1 MLRTSRKSAMPVAAE
16 ISRIGLIGDV
26 HAEHRYLD
34 AALSFF
40 ATQRLDAIVC
50 TGDLAD
56 GGGSLETCCDL
67 LRQASVVVV
76 AGNHDRWLLTNR
88 MRGVPQA
95 HDRKA
100 VSDDTLEFIRAL
112 PPTRAIET
120 VAGSVLLCHGVG
132 ANDMRKVWPGTVRM
146 PVERSTELDDI
157 IDAGRTRLVLNG
169 HMHYRVIVNFDA
181 LTLINAGTLKGEHR
195 PGVSIVDLVEDT
207 VTGYEFGPDAG
218 LVEVMQHRIGAGDD
232 RRVWKD
238 TQSFDG
244 RWKPVAL
251 YAG

>member
-1 MLRTSRKSAMPVAAE
+1 MPVAAE
-16 ISRIGLIGDV
+16 ISRIGVIGDV
-26 HAEHRYLD
+26 HAEHRLLD
-34 AALSFF
+34 SALRFF
-40 ATQRLDAIVC
+40 ASQRLDATVC

-67 LRQASVVVV
+67 LRQADTLVV
-76 AGNHDRWLLTNR
+76 AGNHDRWLVTNR

-95 HDRKA
+95 HDRKTLN
-100 VSDDTLEFIRAL
+100 DDTLDFIRAL
-112 PPTRAIET
+112 PPMRAIET
-120 VAGSVLLCHGVG
+120 VAGIVLLCHGVG
-132 ANDMRKVWPGTVRM
+132 DNDMRKVWPGTTRM
-146 PVERSTELDDI
+146 PVERSTELDGI
-157 IDAGRTRLVLNG
+157 IDAGRTHLVLNG

-181 LTLINAGTLKGEHR
+181 LTLINAGTLKGDHR
-195 PGVSIVDLVEDT
+195 PGVSIVDLNEDT
-207 VTGYEFGPDAG
+207 VTAYEFGADAG
-218 LVEVMQHRIGAGDD
+218 LVEVMQHRIRGGDD